1 VTELVRIREGRSVM
15 EYRLEELLPAAAGL
29 TEKYTSK
36 ESSSVTYETAQML
49 MEAVI
54 YCIGLC
60 EESYG
65 GALRSKRGLR
75 AEEAYSIGYEKV
87 IEKTYE
93 AKAVYDRLAMDFEDY
108 GCVNYRDTMVS
119 GMPQFFLRY
128 DARFCP
134 QDHILTLDYPT
145 MNRYGKKG
153 GIRLIYE
160 YLCDAEREQRL
171 LRCFD
176 SRIITALLRHVEAK
190 QDVDYMENICSLV
203 LLQSLGCLI
212 SKKQLT
218 DLTLTRT
225 DTEEVRRY
233 FSDDPAETIGDKV
246 QEMIGLIIQR
256 AGMEPWKQ
264 YFQREGN
271 EFAVRIYNAM
281 KYDALDALFYV

>member
-1 VTELVRIREGRSVM
+1 
-15 EYRLEELLPAAAGL
+15 
-29 TEKYTSK
+29 
-36 ESSSVTYETAQML
+36 

>member
-1 VTELVRIREGRSVM
+1 M
-15 EYRLEELLPAAAGL
+15 EYQLEELLSAAAGL

-36 ESSSVTYETAQML
+36 ESSSVTYVTAQML

-75 AEEAYSIGYEKV
+75 AEEAYNIGYEKV
-87 IEKTYE
+87 IEKAYE
-93 AKAVYDRLAMDFEDY
+93 AKAVYDRLARDFEDY
-108 GCVNYRDTMVS
+108 GCGNYRDTMVI

-145 MNRYGKKG
+145 MNRYGEKS
-153 GIRLIYE
+153 GIRLLYE
-160 YLCDAEREQRL
+160 YLCDAEREQRFL
-171 LRCFD
+171 KCFH
-176 SRIITALLRHVEAK
+176 SRIITDLIRHVEKK

-218 DLTLTRT
+218 DLIMTGT

-233 FSDDPAETIGDKV
+233 FAGDPAETIGDKLC
-246 QEMIGLIIQR
+246 EMIGFIVQR
-256 AGMEPWKQ
+256 AGLESEKH
-264 YFQREGN
+264 YFQREGK
-271 EFAVRIYNAM
+271 EFAVRIHNAI